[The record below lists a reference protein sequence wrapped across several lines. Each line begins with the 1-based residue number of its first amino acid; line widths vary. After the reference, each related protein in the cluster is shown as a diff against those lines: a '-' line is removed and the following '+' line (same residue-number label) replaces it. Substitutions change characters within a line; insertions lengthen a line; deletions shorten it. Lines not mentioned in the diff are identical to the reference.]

1 MKVVI
6 LGLGYVGFTSACCIA
21 SEGHEVVGIDV
32 NARKVREIMAGT
44 APIVEPEVEALLQ
57 QALAEGRISADTVIG
72 THLDACDLVI
82 VCVGTPSTADGS
94 HHMGFIADVTHQIAT
109 AVRSSRQSP
118 LPVVYRSTFRPGTIE
133 ELVWPIFGA
142 TLGEDPQQRVEII
155 YNPEFLRE
163 GSAVRDYFSP
173 PKIVTGTRDGAPSPV
188 MEQLNARIDARSF
201 VVGYREAELTKFVD
215 NSWHAAK
222 VTFANEIGR
231 ICMAL
236 SISAQQVHEIFVSDT
251 KLNISPRYMR
261 PGGAFGGSCL
271 PKDVR
276 ALQHIAAEAGVNL
289 NMIGSLLRSNEMHK
303 HRMFEYAVEGLE
315 KGARVLLVGLAFKAE
330 TDDLRNSPNVDLAR
344 KLLAAGFRLEVYDPG
359 IDAAKLIGAN
369 LGYAYS
375 QLPALEQL
383 LVEKCQ
389 AETVAYDRVIV
400 SNAAAGALHLPPG
413 CDIRNIGVL
422 D

>member
-21 SEGHEVVGIDV
+21 SEGHQVVGIDV

-109 AVRSSRQSP
+109 AVRTSRQSP

-173 PKIVTGTRDGAPSPV
+173 PKIVTGTRDARPSPV

-201 VVGYREAELTKFVD
+201 AVGYREAELTKFVD

-344 KLLAAGFRLEVYDPG
+344 KLLAAGYRLEVFDPG

-400 SNAAAGALHLPPG
+400 SNAAAGALHLAPG